1 VINHEKRIEV
11 VEQTVTLKNRLGLHV
26 RPAALLAQKASAF
39 KAEIRLVK
47 DSLEVN
53 AKSIMGVM
61 GLAAEYGSS
70 LVIKAWGEDEAQ
82 AVEGLVQLF
91 ESKFG
96 EE

>member
-1 VINHEKRIEV
+1 MSSFSEKEIV
-11 VEQTVTLKNRLGLHV
+11 QTRELKIKNKVGLHV
-26 RPAALLAQKASAF
+26 RPAALIAQKASGFAS
-39 KAEIRLVK
+39 EVRLIK
-47 DSLEVN
+47 GEEEVN

-70 LVIKAWGEDEAQ
+70 LTLKVWGSDE
-82 AVEGLVQLF
+82 VEAADAMVQLF